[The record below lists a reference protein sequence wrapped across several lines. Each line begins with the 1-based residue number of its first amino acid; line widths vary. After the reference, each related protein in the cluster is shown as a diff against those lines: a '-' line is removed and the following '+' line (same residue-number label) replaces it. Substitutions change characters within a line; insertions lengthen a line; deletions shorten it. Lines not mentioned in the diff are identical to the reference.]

1 MRLFLSPE
9 LPCVKVEEGNSVS
22 FTEQNHKKK
31 TKTKEKKPLS
41 SSENPGQ
48 VLGALTI
55 KLKQGWLICRLA
67 R

>member
-1 MRLFLSPE
+1 MRLFLSTE

-22 FTEQNHKKK
+22 FTEQNHK
-31 TKTKEKKPLS
+31 KTKEKKPLS